1 MTTQPAQLEGRRLRQ
16 TGAAFSLGRVR
27 ARRRGRQLE
36 QAPTLAARS
45 ANPRRPERRER
56 GVALVMVLT
65 VIAMI
70 AVFVADM
77 SQNTTVAFQ
86 MAVAERDRIKA
97 EYLARSGLNLT
108 RLLIAQE
115 PKIRQI
121 VAPIYSMVLGHGPPQ
136 INVWSFADTILKP
149 FADYKGA
156 KEQGA
161 SVGIDFS
168 KMAGI
173 KDTGGTFEIKTI
185 TENSMI
191 NLNKPLFY
199 VGDEARTSIA
209 MQLFALM
216 GGYQTNSPYDVMF
229 QKTDSDGQLTSR
241 LDIVSAAIDW
251 WDDDEQRTVF
261 DPGGARVTSAGREDD
276 LYSRFTDPYR
286 VKNAPYDSLEELRLI
301 RGFNDD
307 FWATFIQ
314 PDPEDPASR
323 RVTIYGSGAV
333 NPNEA
338 RAEVL
343 WSRVCSFVSTQ
354 PLCQDPTQR
363 LAFVNL
369 FDTARMMLPIALF
382 EKSDDF
388 LNFMEGKGNARDLYP
403 MLKMIVGQNSPLLA
417 WQPIVVPPEKRQGMR
432 GAFVTAARIF
442 TMVATGH
449 VNKSTVRINTVLN
462 FDENWTPPPLT
473 IGKMNPLG
481 LFHRYRIE

>member
-1 MTTQPAQLEGRRLRQ
+1 MKLSDATKKRQ
-16 TGAAFSLGRVR
+16 RGAGFSLGLRRVR
-27 ARRRGRQLE
+27 RVSRVSRTWPIAE
-36 QAPTLAARS
+36 SAAAVRV
-45 ANPRRPERRER
+45 ANPRRPQRREQ

-70 AVFVADM
+70 SVFVADL
-77 SQNTTVAFQ
+77 SQNTSTAFQ
-86 MAVAERDRIKA
+86 MAVSERDRMKA
-97 EYLARSGLNLT
+97 EYIARSGLNLT
-108 RLLIAQE
+108 RLLIAKE
-115 PKIRQI
+115 PQIRQI
-121 VAPIYSMVLGHGPPQ
+121 VAPIYSMMLGHGPPQ
-136 INVWSFADTILKP
+136 INVWAFADSILKP
-149 FADYKGA
+149 FANYKGA
-156 KEQGA
+156 KAQGA
-161 SVGIDFS
+161 GMGIDFS
-168 KMAGI
+168 KMTGI

-185 TENSMI
+185 SENSMI

-209 MQLFALM
+209 MQLYALM
-216 GGYQTNSPYDVMF
+216 GGYQSNSQYDTMF
-229 QKTDSDGQLTSR
+229 QKVDGDGQLTSR

-276 LYSRFTDPYR
+276 LYSRLTDPYR

-314 PDPEDPASR
+314 PDPDDPASR

-354 PLCQDPTQR
+354 GLCQDPTQR
-363 LAFVNL
+363 MAFVQL
-369 FDTARMMLPIALF
+369 FDTARAMLPIALF

-388 LNFMEGKGNARDLYP
+388 LNFVSGKGGVKDLYP
-403 MLKMIVGQNSPLLA
+403 MLKTLLGQNSPLLM
-417 WQPIVVPPEKRQGMR
+417 WQPIVIPQDKLQSMR

-442 TMVATGH
+442 TIVATGR
-449 VNKSTVRINTVLN
+449 VGKSSVRINTVIN

-473 IGKMNPLG
+473 IGKMTPLG
-481 LFHRYRIE
+481 IFHRYRMD